1 MVTSLLF
8 GAPTLV
14 IFSTEQSVCSSL
26 RSTSRICSEPARAPI
41 SSSSALIWP
50 DCAEQDG
57 KDYIFCTEAD
67 VQRLESENKII
78 ELREYNT
85 IYGIW
90 KYFTVDDGQIDLD
103 KNSYILIGTLETYV
117 KICRYFGNEKVIPI
131 YIEVEDGER
140 LMRAISREKQQKV
153 PKYEEM
159 CRRFLA
165 DASDFSDENL
175 KNAGIKRSF
184 INADMQDTLK
194 EIRSYITGELQWQ

>member
-1 MVTSLLF
+1 MRL
-8 GAPTLV
+8 
-14 IFSTEQSVCSSL
+14 SVL
-26 RSTSRICSEPARAPI
+26 H
-41 SSSSALIWP
+41 
-50 DCAEQDG
+50 
-57 KDYIFCTEAD
+57 
-67 VQRLESENKII
+67 
-78 ELREYNT
+78 NT
-85 IYGIW
+85 VYGIW

-165 DASDFSDENL
+165 DSSDFSDENL
-175 KNAGIKRSF
+175 NNAGIKRSF
-184 INADMQDTLK
+184 INADMLDTLK